1 MTKPIE
7 MWMLRTEALRVSKNH
22 IRAVLRSK
30 GFKLSTFSQAELNSL
45 ARRWFEANRT
55 ELIGQALGSLARAN
69 LVTYANQ
76 GMDWWPSAS
85 GWS

>member
-55 ELIGQALGSLARAN
+55 ELIGQALGSLARARKQEREKSR
-69 LVTYANQ
+69 A
-76 GMDWWPSAS
+76 SAVQML
-85 GWS
+85 GAE